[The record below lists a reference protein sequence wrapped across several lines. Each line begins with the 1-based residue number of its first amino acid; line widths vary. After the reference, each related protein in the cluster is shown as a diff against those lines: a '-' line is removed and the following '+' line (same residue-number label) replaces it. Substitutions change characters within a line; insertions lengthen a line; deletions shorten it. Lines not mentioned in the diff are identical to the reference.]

1 MDLAFIVGA
10 DTVPESYWRVL
21 LPARALRA
29 PALGTM
35 DAYRGERPRI
45 AWIHEPLSEAAL
57 AIAQSVKARGGRLV
71 ADWSEDAWTRDECGE
86 GVTMYSAA
94 TLQIGEKVNALAD
107 VIVVAHPALAEFMPA
122 DAVLGGRV
130 EVLEPRLL
138 SLPALGV
145 PKPGVIAW
153 WTDGRQRGGIELAGP
168 DITRAVEG
176 IDGRFWHI
184 QFRHML
190 ALRDLPIA
198 RQHIV
203 AGDTEIDHL
212 ERHAAMAELAVD
224 CWPAVSYRDTVSDTG
239 LLRMAALGVP
249 TVTNRAKAP
258 PGTVSAPFAE
268 WPDIIRDLHE
278 SPESRQAL
286 SLAAREWAATRVG
299 FDRYREILDS
309 LEA

>member
-21 LPARALRA
+21 LPAKALRA

-57 AIAQSVKARGGRLV
+57 EIAQSVKARGGRLV

-94 TLQIGEKVNALAD
+94 TLQIGEKVNTLAD
-107 VIVVAHPALAEFMPA
+107 VVVVANPALAEFI
-122 DAVLGGRV
+122 GGQRV
-130 EVLEPRLL
+130 EVLEPRLAA
-138 SLPALGV
+138 LPELGETQS
-145 PKPGVIAW
+145 GVVAW
-153 WTDGRQRGGIELAGP
+153 WSDGRQRGGIELAGASV
-168 DITRAVEG
+168 TRAVEE
-176 IDGRFWHI
+176 IDGRLWHI

-190 ALRDLPIA
+190 ALRGLPVQ

-203 AGDTEIDHL
+203 GGDVELEHL
-212 ERHAAMAELAVD
+212 QRHAAMAELSVD

-268 WPDIIRDLHE
+268 WPDIIRNLHE
-278 SPESRQAL
+278 SPESRRAL

>member
-1 MDLAFIVGA
+1 MDLAFIAGA

-35 DAYRGERPRI
+35 DACRGERPRI

-57 AIAQSVKARGGRLV
+57 AIAQDVKARGGRVV

-86 GVTMYSAA
+86 GVTSYPGSM
-94 TLQIGEKVNALAD
+94 LRIGEKVNALAD
-107 VIVVAHPALAEFMPA
+107 VVVVANPTLSEFI
-122 DAVLGGRV
+122 GGQRV
-130 EVLEPRLL
+130 EVIESR
-138 SLPALGV
+138 LPALPEPGV

-203 AGDTEIDHL
+203 AGDSEIDHL

-249 TVTNRAKAP
+249 TVTNRAQAP
-258 PGTVSAPFAE
+258 PGSVSAPFAE